1 MTQLL
6 TIPTSKKIKME
17 TLIHE
22 HHSNLSPAK
31 QRVHREEMR
40 RIVLRPIRHTGVL
53 GKIWIALLILVLLFG
68 CYAYYIQLRDG
79 LKVTGLRDYASWG
92 LYISNFV
99 FFVAISLVGALISSV
114 LRLTNFEWHRPLTR
128 IAEIIAV
135 AGIMF
140 AGLIIVVDMGR
151 PDRIFYLF
159 THGRIQSPIVWDV
172 IVVSTYLVTSALFL
186 YLPLLPGIALCRD
199 VLTEKPKWQR
209 WMYKTLAM
217 GWVGNHRQWK
227 IMKRSVAILSVLVI
241 PLAISI
247 HTVTAWLFATTLRPG
262 WDSTNFGPYF
272 VAGAFQAG
280 TACVIIAMFVF
291 RKAYNLKSYI
301 TEVHFN
307 HMGKLLVFLC
317 VVYAY
322 FNVNE
327 YLIPAYKMRGAEA
340 KLLND
345 LFTGPTSII
354 YWSVQIFGMAIP
366 AVVLLFRKARKPVPL
381 TIIAF
386 FVVVGAWF
394 KRYLIVTPILLHPY
408 LPIQNVPANWAVYF
422 PTWVE
427 MSIVAASLAGVLLI
441 ITVFSKFFPMISV
454 WETLEGEGID
464 LEEMDNKN

>member
-1 MTQLL
+1 MDTMTNEG
-6 TIPTSKKIKME
+6 M
-17 TLIHE
+17 H
-22 HHSNLSPAK
+22 HHSNLSPAEQNAERQK
-31 QRVHREEMR
+31 MRE
-40 RIVLRPIRHTGVL
+40 IVLRPLRHTGTF
-53 GKIWIALLILVLLFG
+53 GKAWIVFLSIVFLFG

-79 LKVTGLRDYASWG
+79 LKVTALRDYASWG

-99 FFVAISLVGALISSV
+99 FFVAISLVGALISSI
-114 LRLTNFEWHRPLTR
+114 LRLTHFEWHRPLTR

-135 AGIMF
+135 AGIIF
-140 AGLIIVVDMGR
+140 AGLIIIIDMGR
-151 PDRIFYLF
+151 PERILYLF
-159 THGRIQSPIVWDV
+159 THGRIQSPIMWDV
-172 IVVSTYLVTSALFL
+172 IVVSTYFVTSALFL
-186 YLPLLPGIALCRD
+186 YLPLIPSIALCRD
-199 VLTEKPKWQR
+199 ELTEKPKWQR
-209 WMYKTLAM
+209 KMYKILAM
-217 GWVGNHRQWK
+217 GWDGNEKQWK
-227 IMKRSVAILSVLVI
+227 IMKKGVSILSILVI

-291 RKAYNLKSYI
+291 RKAYSFQKYI
-301 TEVHFN
+301 TEEHFN
-307 HMGKLLVFLC
+307 NMGKLLVFLC
-317 VVYAY
+317 IIYAY

-345 LFTGPTSII
+345 LFTGSSSVI

-366 AVVLLFRKARKPVPL
+366 AFILLFRKARKPVSL
-381 TIIAF
+381 TIISLV
-386 FVVVGAWF
+386 VVVGAWF

-408 LPIQNVPANWAVYF
+408 MPIQDVPANWATYF

-427 MSIVAASLAGVLLI
+427 MAIVGASLAGVLLV
-441 ITVFSKFFPMISV
+441 ITVFSKFFPMISI

-464 LEEMDNKN
+464 LEKMDSEKKVRS

>member
-1 MTQLL
+1 MSTE
-6 TIPTSKKIKME
+6 TSN
-17 TLIHE
+17 
-22 HHSNLSPAK
+22 HHREFHSDLPLSEQK
-31 QRVHREEMR
+31 HQREEMR
-40 RIVLRPIRHTGVL
+40 EVVLRPLRHTGTL
-53 GKIWIALLILVLLFG
+53 GKIWIALLSIVFLIG

-79 LKVTGLRDYASWG
+79 LKVTAMRDYASWG

-135 AGIMF
+135 AGILF

-151 PDRIFYLF
+151 PERVLNLF
-159 THGRIQSPIVWDV
+159 THGRIQSPIEWDV
-172 IVVSTYLVTSALFL
+172 IVVSTYLVTSVLFL
-186 YLPLLPGIALCRD
+186 YFPLLPAIALCRD
-199 VLTEKPKWQR
+199 TLTDKPKWQR
-209 WMYKTLAM
+209 WMYKFMAM
-217 GWVGNHRQWK
+217 GWDGNKNQWK
-227 IMKRSVAILSVLVI
+227 IMKRCVAILSVLVI

-280 TACVIIAMFVF
+280 TACVIIGMFVF
-291 RKAYNLKSYI
+291 RKAYGLQKYI

-307 HMGKLLVFLC
+307 NMGKLLVFLC

-340 KLLND
+340 NLLND
-345 LFTGPTSII
+345 LFTGPTSPL
-354 YWSVQIFGMAIP
+354 YWSVQFLGMAIP
-366 AVVLLFRKARKPVPL
+366 AVVLLFRKARKPVPI
-381 TIIAF
+381 TIIAL

-408 LPIQNVPANWAVYF
+408 LPIQNTPASWATYF
-422 PTWVE
+422 PSWIE
-427 MSIVAASLAGVLLI
+427 MSIVAASLSGVLLI
-441 ITVFSKFFPMISV
+441 ITLFSKFFPIISI

-464 LEEMDNKN
+464 LEKMDSTKTA

>member
-1 MTQLL
+1 MDTL
-6 TIPTSKKIKME
+6 TNE
-17 TLIHE
+17 GTL
-22 HHSNLSPAK
+22 HHSNLNADE
-31 QRVHREEMR
+31 QRQERQKMR
-40 RIVLRPIRHTGVL
+40 DVVLRPLRHTGTI
-53 GKIWIALLILVLLFG
+53 GKIWISLLLIIFLFG

-79 LKVTGLRDYASWG
+79 LKVTALRDYASWG

-99 FFVAISLVGALISSV
+99 FFVAISLVGALISSI

-135 AGIMF
+135 AGILF

-151 PDRIFYLF
+151 PERVLYLF
-159 THGRIQSPIVWDV
+159 THGRIQSPIMWDV

-186 YLPLLPGIALCRD
+186 YLPLIPAIALCRD
-199 VLTEKPKWQR
+199 VLIEKPKWQR
-209 WMYKTLAM
+209 KMYKILAM
-217 GWVGNHRQWK
+217 GWDGNEKQWK

-291 RKAYNLKSYI
+291 RKAYDFQKYI
-301 TEVHFN
+301 TKEHFN
-307 HMGKLLVFLC
+307 NMGKLLVFLC

-340 KLLND
+340 RLLND
-345 LFTGPTSII
+345 LFTGPSSPI

-366 AVVLLFRKARKPVPL
+366 ALVLLFKKARKPLPL
-381 TIIAF
+381 TIISL

-394 KRYLIVTPILLHPY
+394 KRYLIVTPIMLNPY
-408 LPIQNVPANWAVYF
+408 TPIQNVPANWTSYF
-422 PTWVE
+422 PSWVE
-427 MSIVAASLAGVLLI
+427 MAIVGASLAGVLLI
-441 ITVFSKFFPMISV
+441 ITVFSKFFPMISI

-464 LEEMDNKN
+464 LEEMDNAKKTNL